1 MPTLLPVLPVI
12 ELAFDPIAQ
21 IGDWHVRLQTLAL
34 AVVILV
40 ALLIAA
46 ATARRTPVDVT
57 RSPDDR
63 GPDGDDANHLRRDD
77 LLYIA
82 VAAIPGAVVG
92 GRLGYWLVHAGY
104 YTANPGAILD
114 IGQGS
119 FELAMA
125 VAGGTLTASVV
136 ASLLGAPV
144 GRWLHAMILPLL
156 LALAGG
162 KASMI
167 LGGQGQG
174 LPWDGPW
181 ATAYLGPG
189 PWLSLAPAVPSHPSQ
204 AYESLATLLVAAA
217 IAVLVARGGFAR
229 KAGGAFFLGIALWAI
244 ARSLVAF
251 TWRDPAVIGPFG
263 RDQVL
268 TIGVAIVALM
278 LLVIPRSVGIARERR
293 RGPGGSATGGS
304 ATGGGGSA
312 TAVRTTPGGE
322 PAWPDPETRPRI

>member
-1 MPTLLPVLPVI
+1 VPTLLPVLPVI

-34 AVVILV
+34 AAVILV

-46 ATARRTPVDVT
+46 AVARRTPVDVS
-57 RSPDDR
+57 RSPDDG
-63 GPDGDDANHLRRDD
+63 GPDGEGGNHLRRDD

-82 VAAIPGAVVG
+82 IAAIPGAVLG

-104 YTANPGAILD
+104 YSANPGAILD
-114 IGQGS
+114 IGQGG

-174 LPWDGPW
+174 VPWEGPW

-189 PWLSLAPAVPSHPSQ
+189 PWLSLAPAIPSHPSQ
-204 AYESLATLLVAAA
+204 AYESLATLLVAAV
-217 IAVLVARGGFAR
+217 IAALVARGAFAR
-229 KAGGAFFLGIALWAI
+229 KAGGAFFLGIGLWAI
-244 ARSLVAF
+244 ARVLVAF

-263 RDQVL
+263 TDQVL
-268 TIGVAIVALM
+268 TIGVAIVALL
-278 LLVIPRSVGIARERR
+278 LLVIPRTVGIARERR
-293 RGPGGSATGGS
+293 GGAGGTAGSGSGGSSTGI
-304 ATGGGGSA
+304 
-312 TAVRTTPGGE
+312 RTTPGGE
-322 PAWPDPETRPRI
+322 PDWPDPGTRPRI